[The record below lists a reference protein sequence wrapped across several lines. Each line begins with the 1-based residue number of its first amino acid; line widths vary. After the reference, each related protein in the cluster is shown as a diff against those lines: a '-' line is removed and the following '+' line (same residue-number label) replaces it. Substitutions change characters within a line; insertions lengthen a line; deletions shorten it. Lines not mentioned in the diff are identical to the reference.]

1 MKRQLSLISTLICL
15 WIVTACSPSQ
25 AGQNQPTLVPTI
37 PVEPSPTPEY
47 NNLNDAGTV
56 AIEYLEAWVAGDY
69 ERLYKLIAPAS
80 QQAFSYDNFLA
91 TYENSNREMRLNT
104 LSFVTA
110 SLSRVNHRIIVL
122 AYDMT
127 FESDLIGTFTDTD
140 RKLELVLDHDLQAW
154 RVAWTPGNIFAE
166 MEDGI
171 RLRMETV
178 QPQRAAIYDRNGTI
192 LADMNGR
199 IVNVFVTQSEIPQR
213 ETCVETL
220 SQAFNVAP
228 TDIESRLARNNENW
242 LADLGWIEAGTFAQ
256 YQSAL
261 EIDCRAQFE
270 GRPTRR
276 YIYGDLYAHII
287 GNVGYPDPSQ
297 VATYEAV
304 GFRQDSI
311 IGLSGIERTWDSY
324 LRGRAGGRLTLV
336 TVNGDLVRVLGEK
349 GTEPAHSVYL
359 TIDTDLQR
367 FALARITQEFATYGE
382 GWGSTSKGGAVI
394 VMDVNTGEV
403 LAMASYPTFDAN
415 AFTPF
420 PVMGIQQGQAIVRQV
435 EADPREPQLNRV
447 TQGAYPGGSTIKTFS
462 AIAALDSGVYDF
474 NTTYSSTGSWNRDIV
489 RVDWLGGG
497 HGRLNLAQALTHSCN
512 TCFYELGYQLDNID
526 PYIMSTYFN
535 MMGLG
540 VPSPLTDLPSIT
552 GFIGTPDTK
561 ANHHPEPW
569 SFSDNVNI
577 AIGQGMVEVSPLQM
591 ATGYMMVANGGRF
604 YRPRL
609 VARASLLDV
618 PSYQMQADLIR
629 ILDLDPAIYP
639 YLHEGLCDVVNRDWG
654 TASHIFWWSPQLRE
668 DYGACGKTGTSENPP
683 RLPHAWF
690 AGWTPAENPEIVVV
704 AIVENAGDG
713 SAFAAPIVRDVM
725 EFYHYGEDIP
735 DTWGE

>member
-1 MKRQLSLISTLICL
+1 MKHLTLIVML
-15 WIVTACSPSQ
+15 IGLFIITACSPEP
-25 AGQNQPTLVPTI
+25 AQNQPTLVPTI

-47 NNLNDAGTV
+47 NNLNDASEV
-56 AIEYLEAWVAGDY
+56 ALRYLEHWVAGDY
-69 ERLYKLIAPAS
+69 EGLYDLIAPAS
-80 QQAFSYDNFLA
+80 QQAFSYSNFLA

-104 LSFVTA
+104 MSYVTK
-110 SLSRVNHRIIVL
+110 SLTRLNNRIVAL
-122 AYDMT
+122 TYDMT
-127 FESDLIGTFTDTD
+127 FESGLIGEFSDID

-199 IVNVFVTQSEIPQR
+199 IVNVFVTQTEIPDR
-213 ETCVETL
+213 AVCLETL
-220 SQAFNVAP
+220 SRAFNLP
-228 TDIESRLARNNENW
+228 ITDIEARLSRNNENW
-242 LADLGWIEAGTFAQ
+242 LADLGWIEAGTFSQ
-256 YQSAL
+256 NQSAL
-261 EIDCRAQFE
+261 ETDCKAQFE

-287 GNVGYPDPSQ
+287 GNVGYPDPAQ
-297 VATYEAV
+297 VPEYEAV

-311 IGLSGIERTWDSY
+311 VGVSGIERSWDSY

-336 TVNGDLVRVLGEK
+336 TITGELVRVLGEK

-367 FALARITQEFATYGE
+367 FAIDRITQSFAMYAE
-382 GWGSTSKGGAVI
+382 AWGSTSKGGAVI
-394 VMDVNTGEV
+394 VLDVNTGEI
-403 LAMASYPTFDAN
+403 LAMASYPTFDSN

-420 PVMGIQQGQAIVRQV
+420 PVMGLQQGQTIVRQV
-435 EADPREPQLNRV
+435 ESDWREPQLNRV
-447 TQGAYPGGSTIKTFS
+447 TQGVYPGGSTIKTFS

-474 NTTYSSTGSWNRDIV
+474 TTTYSSTGTWNRDII

-512 TCFYELGYQLDNID
+512 TCFYEVGYQLDNID
-526 PYIMSTYFN
+526 PYIMSSYFN
-535 MMGLG
+535 KMGLG
-540 VPSPLTDLPSIT
+540 VQPLFSDLPTSS

-561 ANHHPEPW
+561 ATHHPEPW

-591 ATGYMMVANGGRF
+591 AVGYMMVANEGRL
-604 YRPRL
+604 YRPQLVSSARL
-609 VARASLLDV
+609 LNI
-618 PSYQMQADLIR
+618 PSYQMQPDLAR
-629 ILDLDPAIYP
+629 ILDIDPTIYP
-639 YLHEGLCDVVNRDWG
+639 YLHEGLCDVVVKDWG
-654 TASHIFWWSPQLRE
+654 TASHIFMWSPQLLE
-668 DYGACGKTGTSENPP
+668 DYGACGKTGTAENPP
-683 RLPHAWF
+683 RRLPHAWF
-690 AGWTPAENPEIVVV
+690 AGWTPAQNPEIIVV

-713 SAFAAPIVRDVM
+713 SDFAAPIVRDVM
-725 EFYHYGEDIP
+725 EFYHYGEDLE
-735 DTWGE
+735 DVWGW